1 MKRVRYSVGMSDEI
15 VHLGASDF
23 DACVAFLNRVFSED
37 GSLDFAAM
45 LPTIYQPTEE
55 HMGCHLAVRR
65 GGDLAAVVGVFPMT
79 LRMGE
84 AALRLAGIGS
94 VSVDPAHR
102 GEGLMR
108 LLMDRAMAEIRAG
121 GFHLAWL
128 AGQRQRYAYWGFER
142 AGVRQ
147 RFTIEKR
154 SLKHLD
160 GATLGAGALEAWR
173 AGGRWSAVDEDDDA
187 WSAIADWRQRRPIRC
202 DRGRDAIDATRW
214 LRAHHHTPRVWLD
227 GEDRPRAL
235 VVANESGQG
244 VTEWGASDVD
254 RELAGIAAWVEG
266 GTDEHSAW
274 FDADPLPGR
283 TNRVF
288 SAWADGTSRS
298 DAGNWCVL
306 DWPAVLSAS
315 LSARHAADPL
325 PNGEASVQ
333 ITGFTQAAVGLRIDG
348 DHAQVAEV
356 DGPTALAVDHH
367 AAHRLL
373 FGPVAPAFTADVPA
387 AASALHAW
395 CPLPL
400 WLPRLDY
407 V

>member
-1 MKRVRYSVGMSDEI
+1 MKRVQHSPGTSDEI
-15 VHLGASDF
+15 VRLGAGDF
-23 DACVAFLNRVFSED
+23 DACVAFLNRVFNEH
-37 GSLDFAAM
+37 GSIDFASM
-45 LPTIYQPTEE
+45 LPATYQPTDE

-84 AALRLAGIGS
+84 TALRLAGIGS

-102 GEGLMR
+102 GAGLMR
-108 LLMDRAMAEIRAG
+108 LLMDRAMAETRAG

-128 AGQRQRYAYWGFER
+128 DGQRQRYAYWGFER

-147 RFTIEKR
+147 RFTIRKQ

-160 GATLGAGALEAWR
+160 APTLGAGALEAWR
-173 AGGRWSAVDEDDDA
+173 AGGRWSAIGEDDDA
-187 WSAIADWRQRRPIRC
+187 WNTIAAWQQRRPIRC
-202 DRGRDAIDATRW
+202 DRGRGAVDTARSC
-214 LRAHHHTPRVWLD
+214 RSHHQTPRVWLD
-227 GEDRPRAL
+227 HADHPCAL
-235 VVANESGQG
+235 VVANGSGQG
-244 VTEWGASDVD
+244 VTEWCAPDAD

-266 GTDEHSAW
+266 GTDERSAW
-274 FDADPLPGR
+274 VDADPLPGR
-283 TNRVF
+283 TNRAL
-288 SAWADGTSRS
+288 SAWADETSQS

-325 PNGEASVQ
+325 PNGEASLQ
-333 ITGFTQAAVGLRIDG
+333 ITGFTQAAVSLRVDG
-348 DHAQVAEV
+348 DHAQAVEV
-356 DGPTALAVDHH
+356 DGPTALTIDHY

-373 FGPVAPAFTADVPA
+373 FGPVAPAFTADIPA
-387 AASALHAW
+387 AASGLHAW

-400 WLPRLDY
+400 WLPRLDH